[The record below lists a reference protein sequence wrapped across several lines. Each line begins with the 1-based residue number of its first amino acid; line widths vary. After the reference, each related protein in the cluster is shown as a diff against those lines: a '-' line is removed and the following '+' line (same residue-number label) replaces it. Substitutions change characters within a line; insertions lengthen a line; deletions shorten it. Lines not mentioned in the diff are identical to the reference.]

1 MSQADRPLRAALV
14 RRPTFPGLALGLL
27 FWWQSLSPTLMPR
40 TWVTQAAMS
49 AICTAIGIA
58 IGTLLG
64 DVLKAVLRATHR
76 PITPPVTRG
85 AWRVIGP
92 LGLAVVLLGAFLWP
106 RWQTDQR
113 RGVSLG
119 ALPAVQAIPM
129 LVLTAVLLVVLVV
142 IGRLVGRGVR
152 RTYRALDARMPRLVA
167 TPLTVVLV
175 LVLTVF
181 VFRDVLAAKL
191 TSAADATFSVVDT
204 TTAEGTTRPT
214 EPTSSGSPASLVDW
228 DDLGYQGREFA
239 AGATTEDE
247 LAAFHGSRD
256 GLLRPIRA
264 YVGLRSAGTPEA
276 RARLAVR
283 ELERTK
289 AFDRKVLVVI
299 TVTGS
304 GWVDPDAAVAIE
316 QMYGGDTALVAQQ
329 YSYLPSWIAALMDP
343 TASVEASSALFE
355 AVHERWEQEPEATR
369 PQLVVFGQSLGSY
382 GAEAAFAG
390 PDARASVANL
400 VARTEGAL
408 FTGPTKDN
416 LIWNQLVDARE
427 PGSPVWLPVYDG
439 GRHVRFANRDPEV
452 PPLDPDWAEPR
463 ILYIQHPTDPVT
475 FWNIPTLWRPPEWM
489 DHPRGGGVPD
499 RGRWFP
505 VVTFTQGVFDLMA
518 GFGAPPGYGH
528 DYRLDFVAGWA
539 TVAPP
544 PGWDAS
550 RTEALQDFLRG
561 R

>member
-1 MSQADRPLRAALV
+1 
-14 RRPTFPGLALGLL
+14 
-27 FWWQSLSPTLMPR
+27 MPR

-49 AICTAIGIA
+49 ALCTAIGIA
-58 IGTLLG
+58 LGTVLG
-64 DVLKAVLRATHR
+64 DLLKAALRAADR
-76 PITPPVTRG
+76 PVRPPAVRQ
-85 AWRVIGP
+85 AWRVVGP
-92 LGLAVVLLGAFLWP
+92 LGLGVVVLGAVLWP

-113 RGVSLG
+113 RGVSLDP
-119 ALPAVQAIPM
+119 LPAVQAVPM
-129 LVLTAVLLVVLVV
+129 VILTAVLLVVLVV

-152 RTYRALDARMPRLVA
+152 RTYRALDARLPRFVA
-167 TPLTVVLV
+167 TPVTVVLV
-175 LVLTVF
+175 LVLAIF
-181 VFRDVLAAKL
+181 VFRDVLAANL
-191 TSAADATFSVVDT
+191 TAAADASFSVVDT
-204 TTAEGTTRPT
+204 GTREGTERPT
-214 EPTSSGSPASLVDW
+214 EPTSSGSPDSLVEW

-239 AGATTEDE
+239 AGATTAEE
-247 LAAFHGSRD
+247 LAEYHGTD
-256 GLLRPIRA
+256 AELLAPIRA
-264 YVGLRSAGTPEA
+264 YVGLRSADSPEE
-276 RARLAVR
+276 RAALAVR
-283 ELERTK
+283 ELERTE
-289 AFDRKVLVVI
+289 AFDREVLVVI

-316 QMYGGDTALVAQQ
+316 QMYAGDTALVAQQ

-427 PGSPVWLPVYDG
+427 AGSPVWLPVYDG

-452 PPLDPDWAEPR
+452 PPLDPSWDEPR
-463 ILYIQHPTDPVT
+463 IFYIQHPTDPVT
-475 FWNIPTLWRPPEWM
+475 FWNIPTLWRSPEWM
-489 DHPRGGGVPD
+489 DHPRGIGVPD

-505 VVTFTQGVFDLMA
+505 VVTFTQGIFDLMA

-544 PGWDAS
+544 EGWDAS

>member
-1 MSQADRPLRAALV
+1 MSQPDRPLRAALV
-14 RRPTFPGLALGLL
+14 RRPTFPGLALGLV

-40 TWVTQAAMS
+40 TWVAQAAMS
-49 AICTAIGIA
+49 AICTALGMA

-64 DVLKAVLRATHR
+64 DALKAGLRAAHR

-92 LGLAVVLLGAFLWP
+92 LGLVVVVVGALLWP

-119 ALPAVQAIPM
+119 PLPAVQSVPM

-152 RTYRALDARMPRLVA
+152 RIHRSLDARLPRLVA

-175 LVLTVF
+175 LVLASF
-181 VFRDVLAAKL
+181 VFRDVLAARF
-191 TSAADATFSVVDT
+191 TSWADASFSLVDDT
-204 TTAEGTTRPT
+204 TSEGTERPA
-214 EPTSSGSPASLVDW
+214 EPTVSGSPASLVAW
-228 DDLGYQGREFA
+228 DDLGRHGRDFVA
-239 AGATTEDE
+239 QATTADE
-247 LAAFHGSRD
+247 LAEFHGTSR

-264 YVGLRSAGTPEA
+264 YVGLKSGDSPEE
-276 RARLAVR
+276 RAALAVR
-283 ELERTK
+283 ELERTE
-289 AFDRKVLVVI
+289 AFEREVLVVI

-329 YSYLPSWIAALMDP
+329 YSYLPSWIASLLSPA
-343 TASVEASSALFE
+343 ASVETSSALFE
-355 AVHERWEQEPEATR
+355 AVHERWEREPEATR
-369 PQLVVFGQSLGSY
+369 PRLVVFGQSLGSY

-400 VARTEGAL
+400 VARTDGAL

-416 LIWNQLVDARE
+416 AIWNQLVDARE

-475 FWNIPTLWRPPEWM
+475 FWNVPTLWRPPEWM
-489 DHPRGGGVPD
+489 DHPRGIGVPD

-544 PGWDAS
+544 DGWNAS
-550 RTEALQDFLRG
+550 RTEALQDFLRS

>member
-1 MSQADRPLRAALV
+1 MSQPDRALRAALV
-14 RRPTFPGLALGLL
+14 RRPTFPGLAVGLL
-27 FWWQSLSPTLMPR
+27 FWWQSLYPTLMPR

-58 IGTLLG
+58 VGTLLG
-64 DVLKAVLRATHR
+64 DVAKAGLRAAHR
-76 PITPPVTRG
+76 PVAPAVVRG
-85 AWRVIGP
+85 AFQAATAVGVAAIV
-92 LGLAVVLLGAFLWP
+92 LGGFVWP

-119 ALPAVQAIPM
+119 PLPAVQAIPM
-129 LVLTAVLLVVLVV
+129 LLLTAVLLVVLVV

-152 RTYRALDARMPRLVA
+152 RIHRALGARLPRPVA

-175 LVLTVF
+175 LVLAIF
-181 VFRDVLAAKL
+181 VFRDVLAERF
-191 TSAADATFSVVDT
+191 TSWADASFSVVDGGT
-204 TTAEGTTRPT
+204 REGVVRPT
-214 EPTSSGSPASLVDW
+214 EPTVSGSPDSLVRW
-228 DDLGYQGREFA
+228 DDLGYQGRNFIGEV
-239 AGATTEDE
+239 TTEDE
-247 LAAFHGSRD
+247 LAAFHGSTD
-256 GLLRPIRA
+256 GLRRPIRV
-264 YVGLRSAGTPEA
+264 YVGLRSADDPDA
-276 RARLAVR
+276 RAELAVR

-329 YSYLPSWIAALMDP
+329 YSYLPSWIASLMSP

-355 AVHERWEQEPEATR
+355 AVHERWEREPEATR

-452 PPLDPDWAEPR
+452 PPLDPDWAGPR
-463 ILYIQHPTDPVT
+463 ILYVQHPTDPVT
-475 FWNIPTLWRPPEWM
+475 FWNVPTLWRPPEWM

-528 DYRLDFVAGWA
+528 DYRLDFVGGWA
-539 TVAPP
+539 NVAPP

-550 RTEALQDFLRG
+550 KTDALQDFLRG

>member
-1 MSQADRPLRAALV
+1 MSQPDRPLRAALV

-49 AICTAIGIA
+49 ALCTAIGIGL
-58 IGTLLG
+58 GTLLG
-64 DVLKAVLRATHR
+64 DIVKAALRASHR

-92 LGLAVVLLGAFLWP
+92 LGLAVVALGAVLWP

-113 RGVSLG
+113 RGVSLD
-119 ALPAVQAIPM
+119 ALPAIQALPM
-129 LVLTAVLLVVLVV
+129 VLLTAVLLIVLVV
-142 IGRLVGRGVR
+142 IGRLIGRGVR
-152 RTYRALDARMPRLVA
+152 RTYRALDARMPRVVA

-181 VFRDVLAAKL
+181 VFRDVLAANL
-191 TSAADATFSVVDT
+191 TAAADASFSVVDT
-204 TTAEGTTRPT
+204 GTREGTTRPT
-214 EPTSSGSPASLVDW
+214 EPTVSGSPDSLVEW
-228 DDLGYQGREFA
+228 DDLGYQGREFT
-239 AGATTEDE
+239 AGVTSEDE
-247 LAAFHGSRD
+247 LAEFHGADAELR
-256 GLLRPIRA
+256 RPIRA
-264 YVGLRSAGTPEA
+264 YVGLRSADDPEA
-276 RARLAVR
+276 RAALAVR
-283 ELERTK
+283 ELERTD

-343 TASVEASSALFE
+343 TASVQASSALFE

-427 PGSPVWLPVYDG
+427 PGSPVWLPVYDD

-452 PPLDPDWAEPR
+452 PPLDPEWEGPR
-463 ILYIQHPTDPVT
+463 IFYIQHPTDPVT
-475 FWNIPTLWRPPEWM
+475 FWNIPTLWRSPEWM
-489 DHPRGGGVPD
+489 DHPRGNGVPD

-505 VVTFTQGVFDLMA
+505 VVTFTQGIFDLMA

-544 PGWDAS
+544 EGWDAS
-550 RTEALQDFLRG
+550 RTDALQDFLRS